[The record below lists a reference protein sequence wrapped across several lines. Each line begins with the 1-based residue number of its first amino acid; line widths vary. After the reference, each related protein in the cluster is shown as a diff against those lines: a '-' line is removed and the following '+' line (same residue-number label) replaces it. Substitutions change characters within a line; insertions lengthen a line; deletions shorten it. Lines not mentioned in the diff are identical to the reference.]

1 MRKAW
6 AMCVGAAVLAGVWDA
21 EAAPPRKV
29 TDTAMVAG
37 SWQSESQRL
46 TLVCLPNGR
55 AIMELDVQA
64 DRGRRFAVGTYASL
78 RPGLWRLEVQ
88 EPDHTRHVFFL
99 TFEDSHRL
107 VVNEG
112 ASRTFRMYRAGRS
125 FDELDLDNDGYI
137 SRAEAKGS
145 PLAFR
150 FQEFGGGDRMMVDRA
165 AYEQFLNR
173 YPQRGS
179 AK

>member
-1 MRKAW
+1 MSAAW
-6 AMCVGAAVLAGVWDA
+6 EAQ
-21 EAAPPRKV
+21 AAPPRFV
-29 TDTAMVAG
+29 ADTAMVAG

-46 TLVCLPNGR
+46 TLVCLPNGQ
-55 AIMELDVQA
+55 ALMELDVQA
-64 DRGRRFAVGTYASL
+64 DQGKRFAVGSYSPI
-78 RPGLWRLEVQ
+78 RRGLWRLEVQ
-88 EPDHTRHVFFL
+88 EPDYTRHVFFL

-125 FDELDLDNDGYI
+125 FDELDRDNDGYI
-137 SRAEAKGS
+137 SQAEAKGS

-150 FQEFGGGDRMMVDRA
+150 FQEFGGGDRMMIDRA
-165 AYEQFLNR
+165 AYERFLSK